1 MKSRFFV
8 VIFLLTAVVLAAQE
22 SPAVHFQPAST
33 DGKLRIIVFGA
44 HPDDCEHSTG
54 GVTAKYAKLG
64 HHVKF
69 VSLTTGDNGHYA
81 MAGGVLAERRR
92 AECAEAGR
100 RLGVEAYDVI
110 ENHSGELMPTLE
122 MRRLVVRKIREWR
135 ADIVMFPRPWDY
147 HPDHRATSQL
157 VQDAAYVV
165 TVPFFTSDTPALFK
179 NPVFLYVQDNFTRPN
194 PIRFDV
200 AVSIDDVIDTKIA
213 GLDAHVSQ
221 MYEWGPFQQGRLNE
235 VPKDPQARLAW
246 LKKEQFSR
254 PMPGQLRQALRK
266 WYGAQA
272 DSIRYAEGFE
282 ICELGRQPSQQ
293 ELRKLFPFFPAK

>member
-1 MKSRFFV
+1 MGNRYCFV
-8 VIFLLTAVVLAAQE
+8 ILSLAAGLLSAQQ
-22 SPAVHFQPAST
+22 FQPATT

-54 GVTAKYAKLG
+54 GVAAKYAKLG

-69 VSLTTGDNGHYA
+69 VALTTGDNGHPT
-81 MAGGVLAERRR
+81 MGGGALATRRR

-122 MRRLVVRKIREWR
+122 MRRLVVRNIREWR
-135 ADIVMFPRPWDY
+135 ADMVMLPRPWDY

-157 VQDAAYVV
+157 VQDAAYLV

-179 NPVFLYVQDNFTRPN
+179 NPVFVYVQDRFTRPN
-194 PIRFDV
+194 PIRLDV
-200 AVSIDDVIDTKIA
+200 AVSIDDVVDVKLG

-221 MYEWGPFQQGRLNE
+221 MYEWGPFQEGRLDQ
-235 VPKDPQARLAW
+235 VPKEAEARRAW

-254 PMPGQLRQALRK
+254 PISADVRQALKK
-266 WYGAQA
+266 WYGEQA
-272 DSIRYAEGFE
+272 GSIRYAEGFE
-282 ICELGRQPSQQ
+282 ICELGRQPSAS
-293 ELRKLFPFFPAK
+293 ELRRLFPFFPAGQ